1 MQVQNLFEDHA
12 SWGFYFLPNSLFV
25 IPYSE
30 FFIEFNHKVYP
41 DRAAKPEIPK
51 KNKGQETQED
61 NECDIDRQIEDENAE
76 ANEAK
81 A

>member
-1 MQVQNLFEDHA
+1 MPRGVSISFQTR
-12 SWGFYFLPNSLFV
+12 YSLFV

-61 NECDIDRQIEDENAE
+61 NECDIDR
-76 ANEAK
+76 
-81 A
+81 